1 VRVALKKLEELIKK
15 EKIITAVLPTGYGK
29 SSFFKQNRQL
39 LDEIG
44 KTIHVLP
51 LQAIVSDLYDKMKE
65 VFSDELG
72 YQMSLMIPDGV
83 KRPFLSR
90 KYMITTVDSFILD
103 FYGIPVHE
111 LYRSKWHSD
120 IAMLFTRASNII
132 LDEYHLTVTLDADDV
147 ASEFTKVITSIE
159 KAIEDVKRKVIIF
172 TATLPKSLAK
182 GKTLVLAPEGH
193 PFVTN
198 DMIRVWDDKDEFI
211 SSFSTY
217 TNKVKTYVTKKDKE
231 SLIKEVLRNYKDKR
245 ILIMLNHVKDV
256 ENLGNKF
263 KECLFIHG
271 LFTQESKERLIN
283 EIKNANYVISTQ
295 VIEAGVDI
303 SFDIL
308 ITDVAPAF
316 SLIQR
321 VGRILRQPEEFD
333 KKDMGEVYILVGDV
347 KEQIKEVYDFGMVQ
361 ETLKVLLTNKTEND
375 KVEINWRL
383 AETDKNKLDYL
394 KLILSLE
401 SKINDIISS
410 AKRNPDMERFLNLIT
425 NIHLTPQKIIGEL
438 DYLFAG
444 SFIRSSALMP
454 VIVIINDKIEE
465 HATLSWPRFL
475 RLMQK
480 VEKLRFS
487 YSIFKKK
494 EGEKEEEAKEIEIE
508 KSDIYYDM
516 PLVSIRK
523 IINKIRKEEK
533 ELDEDLS
540 GYIKIIPKGFVVPE
554 NFVGIEKR
562 DGNEFY
568 YVKDI

>member
-1 VRVALKKLEELIKK
+1 LRVGLSKLEELIRK
-15 EKIITAVLPTGYGK
+15 ERIVTAILPTAYGK
-29 SSFFKQNRQL
+29 SSFFKQNRQF

-51 LQAIVSDLYDKMKE
+51 LQAIVSDLHDKMKG
-65 VFSDELG
+65 VFGDDLG
-72 YQMSLMIPDGV
+72 YQMALTIPDGV

-103 FYGIPVHE
+103 FYGIPIHE

-120 IAMLFTRASNII
+120 IAMLFTKVSNII
-132 LDEYHLTVTLDADDV
+132 LDEYHLTVTLDTDDV

-159 KAIEDVKRKVIIF
+159 KTIEYAKRKVIIF
-172 TATLPKSLAK
+172 TATLPKSLAI
-182 GKTLVLAPEGH
+182 GKTLVLAPDGH

-211 SSFSTY
+211 SSFSKY

-231 SLIKEVLRNYKDKR
+231 SLINEVLRNYKDKR

-263 KECLFIHG
+263 NECLFIHG
-271 LFTQESKERLIN
+271 LFTQESKERLI
-283 EIKNANYVISTQ
+283 EKIKNANYVISTQ

-321 VGRILRQPEEFD
+321 VGRILRQPEEFN

-347 KEQIKEVYDFGMVQ
+347 KEQIKEVYDFEMTQ
-361 ETLKVLLTNKTEND
+361 ETLKVLLTNKAEND

-383 AETDKNKLDYL
+383 AEIDKNKLDYL

-401 SKINDIISS
+401 RKINDIISS
-410 AKRNPDMERFLNLIT
+410 AKKNTDMEQFLNLIT

-438 DYLFAG
+438 DSLFAG
-444 SFIRSSALMP
+444 SFIRSSALIP
-454 VIVIINDKIEE
+454 VIVIRNDKKEE
-465 HATLSWPRFL
+465 HATLSWNRFL
-475 RLMQK
+475 RLLQK

-487 YSIFKKK
+487 YSIFKKE
-494 EGEKEEEAKEIEIE
+494 EGEKEETKEIGIE
-508 KSDIYYDM
+508 KSDLYYNM

-523 IINKIRKEEK
+523 IINKVRKEEK

-540 GYIKIIPKGFVVPE
+540 GYIKIVPKGFVIPE
-554 NFVGIEKR
+554 NFIGIEKR
-562 DGNEFY
+562 DGDEFY

>member
-1 VRVALKKLEELIKK
+1 MRIALKKLEELIRK
-15 EKIITAVLPTGYGK
+15 ERIVTAILPTAYGK

-51 LQAIVSDLYDKMKE
+51 LQAIVSDLYDKMKG
-65 VFSDELG
+65 VFGDDLG
-72 YQMSLMIPDGV
+72 YQMALTIPDGV

-103 FYGIPVHE
+103 FYGIPIHE

-120 IAMLFTRASNII
+120 IAMLFTKVSNII
-132 LDEYHLTVTLDADDV
+132 LDEYHLTVTLDTDDV

-159 KAIEDVKRKVIIF
+159 KTIEYAKRKVIIF
-172 TATLPKSLAK
+172 TATLPKSLAI
-182 GKTLVLAPEGH
+182 GKTLVLAPDGH

-231 SLIKEVLRNYKDKR
+231 SLINEVLRNYKDRR

-256 ENLGNKF
+256 ENLGNRF
-263 KECLFIHG
+263 NECLFIHG
-271 LFTQESKERLIN
+271 LFTQESKERLI
-283 EIKNANYVISTQ
+283 EKIKNANYVISTQ

-321 VGRILRQPEEFD
+321 VGRILRQPEEFN

-347 KEQIKEVYDFGMVQ
+347 KEQIKEVYDFEMTQ
-361 ETLKVLLTNKTEND
+361 ETLKVLLTNKAEND

-383 AETDKNKLDYL
+383 AEIDKNKLDYL

-401 SKINDIISS
+401 RKINDIISS
-410 AKRNPDMERFLNLIT
+410 AKKNTDMEQFLNLIT

-438 DYLFAG
+438 DSLFAG
-444 SFIRSSALMP
+444 SFIRSSALIP
-454 VIVIINDKIEE
+454 VIVIRNDKKEE
-465 HATLSWPRFL
+465 HATLSWNRFL
-475 RLMQK
+475 RLLQK

-487 YSIFKKK
+487 YSIFKKE
-494 EGEKEEEAKEIEIE
+494 EGEKEETKEIGIE
-508 KSDIYYDM
+508 KSDLYYNM

-523 IINKIRKEEK
+523 IINKVRKEEK

-540 GYIKIIPKGFVVPE
+540 GYIKIVPKGFVIPE
-554 NFVGIEKR
+554 NFIGIEKR
-562 DGNEFY
+562 DGDEFY

>member
-1 VRVALKKLEELIKK
+1 MRVALNKLEELIRK
-15 EKIITAVLPTGYGK
+15 ERIVTAILPTAYGK

-51 LQAIVSDLYDKMKE
+51 LQAIVSDLYDKMKG
-65 VFSDELG
+65 VFGDDLG
-72 YQMSLMIPDGV
+72 YQMALTIPDGV

-103 FYGIPVHE
+103 FYGIPIHE

-120 IAMLFTRASNII
+120 IAMLFTKVSNII
-132 LDEYHLTVTLDADDV
+132 LDEYHLTVTLDTDDV

-159 KAIEDVKRKVIIF
+159 KTIEYAKRKVIIF
-172 TATLPKSLAK
+172 TATLPKSLAI
-182 GKTLVLAPEGH
+182 GKTLVLAPDGH

-217 TNKVKTYVTKKDKE
+217 TNKVKTYVTKKDKD
-231 SLIKEVLRNYKDKR
+231 SLIDEVLRNYKDKR

-263 KECLFIHG
+263 NECLFIHG
-271 LFTQESKERLIN
+271 LFTQESKERLI
-283 EIKNANYVISTQ
+283 EKIKNANYVISTQ

-321 VGRILRQPEEFD
+321 VGRILRQPEEFN

-347 KEQIKEVYDFGMVQ
+347 KEQIKEVYDFEMTQ
-361 ETLKVLLTNKTEND
+361 ETLKVLLTNKAEND

-383 AETDKNKLDYL
+383 AEIDKSKLDYL

-401 SKINDIISS
+401 RKINDIISS
-410 AKRNPDMERFLNLIT
+410 AKKNTNMEQFLNLIT

-438 DYLFAG
+438 DSLFAG
-444 SFIRSSALMP
+444 SFIRSSALIP
-454 VIVIINDKIEE
+454 VIVIRNDKKEE
-465 HATLSWPRFL
+465 HATLSWNRFL
-475 RLMQK
+475 RLLQK

-487 YSIFKKK
+487 YSIFKKE
-494 EGEKEEEAKEIEIE
+494 EGEKEETKEIGIE
-508 KSDIYYDM
+508 KSDLYYNM

-523 IINKIRKEEK
+523 IINKVRKEEK

-540 GYIKIIPKGFVVPE
+540 GYIKIVPKGFVIPE
-554 NFVGIEKR
+554 NFIGIEKR
-562 DGNEFY
+562 DGDEFY

>member
-1 VRVALKKLEELIKK
+1 MRIALKKLEELIRK
-15 EKIITAVLPTGYGK
+15 ERIVTAILPTAYGK

-51 LQAIVSDLYDKMKE
+51 LQAIVSDLHDKMKG
-65 VFSDELG
+65 VFGDDLG
-72 YQMSLMIPDGV
+72 YQMALTIPEGV

-103 FYGIPVHE
+103 FYGIPIHE

-120 IAMLFTRASNII
+120 IAMLFTKVSNII
-132 LDEYHLTVTLDADDV
+132 LDEYHLTVTLDTDDV

-159 KAIEDVKRKVIIF
+159 KTIEYAKRKVIIF
-172 TATLPKSLAK
+172 TATLPKSLAI
-182 GKTLVLAPEGH
+182 GKTLVLAPDGH

-231 SLIKEVLRNYKDKR
+231 SLINEVLRNYKDKR

-263 KECLFIHG
+263 NECLFIHG
-271 LFTQESKERLIN
+271 LFTQESKERLI
-283 EIKNANYVISTQ
+283 EKIKNANYVISTQ

-321 VGRILRQPEEFD
+321 VGRILRQPEEFN

-347 KEQIKEVYDFGMVQ
+347 KEQIKEVYDFEMTQ
-361 ETLKVLLTNKTEND
+361 ETLKVLLTNKAEND

-383 AETDKNKLDYL
+383 AETDKNRLDYL

-401 SKINDIISS
+401 RKINDIISS
-410 AKRNPDMERFLNLIT
+410 AKKNTNMEQFLNLIT

-438 DYLFAG
+438 DSLFGG
-444 SFIRSSALMP
+444 SFIRSSALIP
-454 VIVIINDKIEE
+454 VIVIRNDKKEE
-465 HATLSWPRFL
+465 HATLSWNRFL
-475 RLMQK
+475 RLLQK

-487 YSIFKKK
+487 YSIFKKE
-494 EGEKEEEAKEIEIE
+494 EGEKEETKEIGIE
-508 KSDIYYDM
+508 KSDLYYNM

-523 IINKIRKEEK
+523 IINKVRKEEK

-540 GYIKIIPKGFVVPE
+540 GYIKIVPKGFVIPE
-554 NFVGIEKR
+554 NFIGIEKR
-562 DGNEFY
+562 DGDEFY

>member
-15 EKIITAVLPTGYGK
+15 EKVVTAILPTAYGK

-51 LQAIVSDLYDKMKE
+51 LQAIVSDLYDKMKG
-65 VFSDELG
+65 VFGNELG

-132 LDEYHLTVTLDADDV
+132 LDEYHLTVTLDTDDV

-159 KAIEDVKRKVIIF
+159 KTIEYAKRKVIIF
-172 TATLPKSLAK
+172 TATLPRNLVK

-383 AETDKNKLDYL
+383 AEADKNKLDYL

-425 NIHLTPQKIIGEL
+425 NIHLAPQKIIGEL

>member
-1 VRVALKKLEELIKK
+1 MRIALKKLEELIRK
-15 EKIITAVLPTGYGK
+15 ERIVTAILPTAYGK

-51 LQAIVSDLYDKMKE
+51 LQAIVSDLHDKMKG
-65 VFSDELG
+65 VFGDDLG
-72 YQMSLMIPDGV
+72 YQMALTIPEGV

-103 FYGIPVHE
+103 FYGIPIHE

-120 IAMLFTRASNII
+120 IAMLFTKVSNII
-132 LDEYHLTVTLDADDV
+132 LDEYHLTVTLDTDDV

-159 KAIEDVKRKVIIF
+159 KTIEYSKRKVIIF
-172 TATLPKSLAK
+172 TATLPKSLAI
-182 GKTLVLAPEGH
+182 GKTLVLAPDGH

-231 SLIKEVLRNYKDKR
+231 SLINEVLRNYKDKR

-263 KECLFIHG
+263 NECLFIHG
-271 LFTQESKERLIN
+271 LFTQESKERLI
-283 EIKNANYVISTQ
+283 EKIKNANYVISTQ

-321 VGRILRQPEEFD
+321 VGRILRQPEEFN

-347 KEQIKEVYDFGMVQ
+347 KEQIKEVYDFEMTQ
-361 ETLKVLLTNKTEND
+361 ETLKVLLTNKAEND

-383 AETDKNKLDYL
+383 AEIDKSKLDYL

-401 SKINDIISS
+401 RKINDIISS
-410 AKRNPDMERFLNLIT
+410 AKKNTNMEQFLNLIT

-438 DYLFAG
+438 DSLFGG
-444 SFIRSSALMP
+444 SFIRSSALIP
-454 VIVIINDKIEE
+454 VIVIRNDKKEE
-465 HATLSWPRFL
+465 HATLSWNRFL
-475 RLMQK
+475 RLLQK

-487 YSIFKKK
+487 YSIFKKE
-494 EGEKEEEAKEIEIE
+494 EGEKEETKEIGIE
-508 KSDIYYDM
+508 KSDLYYNM

-523 IINKIRKEEK
+523 IINKVRKEEK

-540 GYIKIIPKGFVVPE
+540 GYIKIVPKGFVIPE
-554 NFVGIEKR
+554 NFIGIEKR
-562 DGNEFY
+562 DGDEFY

>member
-1 VRVALKKLEELIKK
+1 VRVALNKLEELIRK
-15 EKIITAVLPTGYGK
+15 ERIVTAILPTAYGK

-51 LQAIVSDLYDKMKE
+51 LQAIVSDLYDKMKG
-65 VFSDELG
+65 VFGDDLG
-72 YQMSLMIPDGV
+72 YQMALTIPDGV

-103 FYGIPVHE
+103 FYGIPIHE

-120 IAMLFTRASNII
+120 IAMLFTKVSNII
-132 LDEYHLTVTLDADDV
+132 LDEYHLTVTLDTDDV

-159 KAIEDVKRKVIIF
+159 KTIEYAKRKVIIF
-172 TATLPKSLAK
+172 TATLPKSLAI
-182 GKTLVLAPEGH
+182 GKTLVLAPDGH

-231 SLIKEVLRNYKDKR
+231 SLIDEVLRNYKDKR

-263 KECLFIHG
+263 NECLFIHG
-271 LFTQESKERLIN
+271 LFTQESKERLI
-283 EIKNANYVISTQ
+283 EKIKNANYVISTQ

-321 VGRILRQPEEFD
+321 VGRILRQPEEFN

-347 KEQIKEVYDFGMVQ
+347 KEQIKEVYDFEMTQ
-361 ETLKVLLTNKTEND
+361 ETLKVLLTNKAEND

-383 AETDKNKLDYL
+383 AEIDKNKLDYL

-401 SKINDIISS
+401 RKINDIISS
-410 AKRNPDMERFLNLIT
+410 AKKNTNMEQFLNLIT

-438 DYLFAG
+438 DSLFAG
-444 SFIRSSALMP
+444 SFIRSSALIP
-454 VIVIINDKIEE
+454 VIVIRNDKKEE
-465 HATLSWPRFL
+465 HATLSWNRFL
-475 RLMQK
+475 RLLQK

-487 YSIFKKK
+487 YSIFKKE
-494 EGEKEEEAKEIEIE
+494 EGEKEETKEIGIE
-508 KSDIYYDM
+508 KSDLYYNM

-523 IINKIRKEEK
+523 IINKVRKEEK

-540 GYIKIIPKGFVVPE
+540 GYIKIVPKGFVIPE
-554 NFVGIEKR
+554 NFIGIEKR
-562 DGNEFY
+562 DGDEFY

>member
-1 VRVALKKLEELIKK
+1 VRIALKKLEELIRK
-15 EKIITAVLPTGYGK
+15 ERIVTAILPTAYGK

-51 LQAIVSDLYDKMKE
+51 LQAIVSDLHDKMKG
-65 VFSDELG
+65 VFGDDLG
-72 YQMSLMIPDGV
+72 YQMALTIPEGV

-103 FYGIPVHE
+103 FYGIPIHE

-120 IAMLFTRASNII
+120 IAMLFTKVSNII
-132 LDEYHLTVTLDADDV
+132 LDEYHLTVTLDTDDV

-159 KAIEDVKRKVIIF
+159 KTIEYSKRKVIIF
-172 TATLPKSLAK
+172 TATLPKSLAI
-182 GKTLVLAPEGH
+182 GKTLVLAPDGH

-231 SLIKEVLRNYKDKR
+231 SLINEVLRNYKDKR

-263 KECLFIHG
+263 NECLFIHG
-271 LFTQESKERLIN
+271 LFTQESKERLI
-283 EIKNANYVISTQ
+283 EKIKNANYVISTQ

-321 VGRILRQPEEFD
+321 VGRILRQPEEFN

-347 KEQIKEVYDFGMVQ
+347 KEQIKEVYDFEMTQ
-361 ETLKVLLTNKTEND
+361 ETLKVLLTNKAEND

-401 SKINDIISS
+401 RKINDIISS
-410 AKRNPDMERFLNLIT
+410 AKKNTNMEQFLNLIT

-438 DYLFAG
+438 DSLFGG
-444 SFIRSSALMP
+444 SFIRSSALIP
-454 VIVIINDKIEE
+454 VIVIRNDKKEE
-465 HATLSWPRFL
+465 HATLSWNRFL
-475 RLMQK
+475 RLLQK

-487 YSIFKKK
+487 YSIFKKE
-494 EGEKEEEAKEIEIE
+494 EGEKEETKEIGIE
-508 KSDIYYDM
+508 KSDLYYNM

-523 IINKIRKEEK
+523 IINKVRKEEK

-540 GYIKIIPKGFVVPE
+540 GYIKIVPKGFVIPE
-554 NFVGIEKR
+554 NFIGIEKR
-562 DGNEFY
+562 DGDEFY